1 MRPAQACL
9 MFLARLTR
17 SARVAALALVA
28 LVPVMPAVTPA
39 AAQSLFAAAL
49 YVNDEPI
56 TNYQIN
62 QKRLFLEFIGAAG
75 EDPRATAIER
85 LIEDRLMQQEARR
98 LGGRVTRDMVQA
110 GLEEFA
116 ARAELTAEELLA
128 RTAEAGIDAET
139 VQDFVRTGVLWR
151 ELVRQA
157 YGGQVSVSEAQV
169 DQARSVEGVRPTVEV
184 LISELFLPTDPQFAQ
199 ALERIIP
206 QIQRIRTE
214 TEFANAARQVSAAP
228 SAAQG
233 GRVDRWIDVAGVPA
247 PLGPALAQSPVGSL
261 IGPLEQPG
269 SLAFFMLRGR
279 RDSRTVPPEA
289 IELDYRRV
297 ALPGGRSE
305 ANLARVAQ
313 LRDLSDSCADFPG
326 HALRLAPELPA
337 DAVATRVSRLPQVPA
352 AERSELERMNPGQ
365 ISANMVEGGAL
376 VVLMLCARSAVAEGA
391 PAREEVRLG
400 LFNRALEGQ
409 STLYLQRLRAEAE
422 IRQR

>member
-28 LVPVMPAVTPA
+28 LVPLTPAVTPA

-228 SAAQG
+228 SEMW
-233 GRVDRWIDVAGVPA
+233 VKT
-247 PLGPALAQSPVGSL
+247 
-261 IGPLEQPG
+261 EK
-269 SLAFFMLRGR
+269 
-279 RDSRTVPPEA
+279 E
-289 IELDYRRV
+289 
-297 ALPGGRSE
+297 
-305 ANLARVAQ
+305 
-313 LRDLSDSCADFPG
+313 
-326 HALRLAPELPA
+326 
-337 DAVATRVSRLPQVPA
+337 
-352 AERSELERMNPGQ
+352 
-365 ISANMVEGGAL
+365 
-376 VVLMLCARSAVAEGA
+376 
-391 PAREEVRLG
+391 
-400 LFNRALEGQ
+400 
-409 STLYLQRLRAEAE
+409 
-422 IRQR
+422 